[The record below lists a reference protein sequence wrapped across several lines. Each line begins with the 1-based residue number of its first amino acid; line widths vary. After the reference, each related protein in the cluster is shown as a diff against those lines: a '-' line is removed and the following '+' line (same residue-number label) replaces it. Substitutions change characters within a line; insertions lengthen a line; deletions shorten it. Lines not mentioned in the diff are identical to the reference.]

1 MVAACW
7 RYICFF
13 SCRVCISHGCWGEF
27 NNHIMCMH
35 YISGYIVAFTLIHK
49 YPRSMF
55 AYIYIHLDIYT
66 SIHILYTYIYIYTY
80 IEYIYIIYIYRD
92 IIKQV
97 LPTSGP
103 ICPNQDLARCWARAK
118 SDVSM
123 LACLM
128 QCRLDQGGLP
138 RIVINGVMKKSLQ
151 MAENK

>member
-1 MVAACW
+1 M
-7 RYICFF
+7 YITRLLGRVQQSYHVHALYIWIYCGFYTYTQI
-13 SCRVCISHGCWGEF
+13 SSKYVCI
-27 NNHIMCMH
+27 
-35 YISGYIVAFTLIHK
+35 
-49 YPRSMF
+49 
-55 AYIYIHLDIYT
+55 YIYIYTSRHIYIYT
-66 SIHILYTYIYIYTY
+66 YIIYIYIYTY